1 MDLRHLRY
9 FVAVGEE
16 LHFRRAAERVHIAQP
31 ALSIQIKALEDY
43 LGGTL
48 IQRNN
53 RRVELTEAGRHF
65 LDQARSI
72 LRQIDDAT
80 LSTRRALRGE
90 TGFLRVAYSGNAA
103 ETGTLARAVRAFRQR
118 FADVE
123 VSVIEMDP
131 LSQLDALLHGDIQA
145 ALMTTLSKT
154 LPAGVTVMRLGAWP
168 LRLVLPDNHLL
179 ADKPRIHIDDIR
191 HQPFV
196 VYAAHEGDD
205 GTSVFR
211 HVVGFTP
218 IVAHR
223 VTSAVMVT
231 ALVGAGLGL
240 GMLPESMEQSALPAG
255 SVLRPIAGIETQMDV
270 SLATLAATQDPVTQ
284 QFISIIKAEFALT

>member
-1 MDLRHLRY
+1 MRY

-43 LGGTL
+43 LGGPL
-48 IQRNN
+48 MLRNS
-53 RRVELTEAGRHF
+53 RRVELTEAGRLF

-72 LRQIDDAT
+72 LRQIDDT
-80 LSTRRALRGE
+80 TRSTQRALRGE

-103 ETGTLARAVRAFRQR
+103 ETGTLARAMRAFRQR

-123 VSVIEMDP
+123 VSLMEMDP
-131 LSQLDALLHGDIQA
+131 PTQLDALLHGDIQA
-145 ALMTTLSKT
+145 ALMATLSQA
-154 LPAGVTVMRLGAWP
+154 LPSRVTVMELGAWP
-168 LRLVLPDNHLL
+168 LRLVLPDNHTLL
-179 ADKPRIHIDDIR
+179 HKQRICIADIR
-191 HQPFV
+191 YEPFV
-196 VYAAHEGDD
+196 VYATHEGDD

-211 HVVGFTP
+211 LAAGFTP

-223 VTSAVMVT
+223 VTTAIMVT

-240 GMLPESMEQSALPAG
+240 GMLPASMEKSAIPAG
-255 SVLRPIAGIETQMDV
+255 SVLLPIDGIETKMDI
-270 SLATLAATQDPVTQ
+270 SLVTIEATQDPVTR
-284 QFISIIKAEFALT
+284 QFISTTKAEFALP

>member
-31 ALSIQIKALEDY
+31 ALSIQIKALEEY

-48 IQRNN
+48 ILRNN

-80 LSTRRALRGE
+80 RSTRRALRGE
-90 TGFLRVAYSGNAA
+90 TGFLRIAYSGNAA

-123 VSVIEMDP
+123 VSVMEMDP
-131 LSQLDALLHGDIQA
+131 PSQLDALLRGDIQA

-154 LPAGVTVMRLGAWP
+154 LPPGITVMRLGAWP

-179 ADKPRIHIDDIR
+179 AQKQRIRIDDIR
-191 HQPFV
+191 HEPFV
-196 VYAAHEGDD
+196 VYATHEGDD

-211 HVVGFTP
+211 HVAGFTP
-218 IVAHR
+218 VVAHR
-223 VTSAVMVT
+223 VTSAIMVT

-240 GMLPESMEQSALPAG
+240 GMLPESMEKSALQAG
-255 SVLRPIAGIETQMDV
+255 SVLRPIAGIETAMDV
-270 SLATLAATQDPVTQ
+270 SLATLEATPDPVTR
-284 QFISIIKAEFALT
+284 QFISTTKATFALG